1 MPPATRCCRRMN
13 AWSLKTAYWPSAWN
27 FCAALMSEAG
37 LDMWVVV
44 NREYA
49 EDPVYFTL
57 VPQPSFAARR
67 TTMLVF
73 SRAADGTVE
82 RLAVNRY
89 PLGGPYKSAWAGG
102 DLDAQWKALGALIAS
117 REPKRIGINVS
128 RTWPAADG
136 LTHALHERLVE
147 VLPPGYAGRLVSAEA
162 LVVRWIETRTPAE
175 QALYPHINSIA
186 RGVIAE
192 AFSGRV
198 ITPGVTTTDEVAWY
212 IRERFESLGLRPWF
226 MATVDRQRAGQPC
239 PVGGAGGHCGDE
251 GRIEAGDVLH
261 TDVGFCYLKL
271 CTDTQEMGYVLK
283 AGEEGV
289 PPGLKAALG
298 RRQSLAGHTDRLI
311 PGGAFRQ
318 RDPRGND
325 QGLHGSGPC
334 LQHLQPSPGIL
345 RAFAGADD
353 RHVGQPGAD
362 AGNGRLPAASG
373 YGLRNRGQRGRV
385 ASGVGRAARAGHAG
399 AGRAVRRQ
407 RRTLPRRA
415 PDGLAPH
422 SLASLVAH
430 VVPTGAGSQFEV
442 TAKPTAVFG
451 RSQSRLAETI
461 LPSADS
467 KIRHRLVPRSRCTS
481 YWSQPPLPTPRNS
494 IDRNAPRYSAR
505 GCNRGNCRLTS
516 CSSWELISS

>member
-1 MPPATRCCRRMN
+1 MLQLHGLRTDPLYSLRLIRASVRNLRARVRLIGATLATLVYVSVAVAAAPPAAPEFAQGRRIG
-13 AWSLKTAYWPSAWN
+13 TAADYVVLPSHERVEFENRILADRLDHLLPQ
-27 FCAALMSEAG
+27 LMREQG

-102 DLDAQWKALGALIAS
+102 DLDSQWKALGALIAG
-117 REPKRIGINVS
+117 RDPKRIGIDVS

-147 VLPPGYAGRLVSAEA
+147 VLPPGYAERLVSAEA

-175 QALYPHINSIA
+175 QAVYPHIDSIA

-198 ITPGVTTTDEVAWY
+198 ITAGVTTTDEVAWY
-212 IRERFESLGLRPWF
+212 VRERFESLGLRLWF
-226 MATVDRQRAGQPC
+226 MPTVDRQRAGEPC
-239 PVGGAGGHCGDE
+239 VAGSGGHCGDE

-283 AGEEGV
+283 ADEEAV
-289 PPGLKAALG
+289 PVGLKAALASGNRWQDILTGSFQEG
-298 RRQSLAGHTDRLI
+298 RSGNDILAATIKGCATARLTCSTYSHPLGFFGHALGPTIGMWDNQGPTVGTGDWPLHRDTVYAIEGNVTVLLPEWGGQRVQVMLEQGALYDGKGVRYLAGRQTEWHLI
-311 PGGAFRQ
+311 R
-318 RDPRGND
+318 
-325 QGLHGSGPC
+325 
-334 LQHLQPSPGIL
+334 
-345 RAFAGADD
+345 
-353 RHVGQPGAD
+353 
-362 AGNGRLPAASG
+362 
-373 YGLRNRGQRGRV
+373 
-385 ASGVGRAARAGHAG
+385 
-399 AGRAVRRQ
+399 
-407 RRTLPRRA
+407 
-415 PDGLAPH
+415 
-422 SLASLVAH
+422 
-430 VVPTGAGSQFEV
+430 
-442 TAKPTAVFG
+442 
-451 RSQSRLAETI
+451 
-461 LPSADS
+461 
-467 KIRHRLVPRSRCTS
+467 
-481 YWSQPPLPTPRNS
+481 
-494 IDRNAPRYSAR
+494 
-505 GCNRGNCRLTS
+505 
-516 CSSWELISS
+516 